1 MVTQELSC
9 EKSSRLYGWGSGV
22 GQVFLAEEIG
32 EVTYH
37 NLCNYLAMGL
47 GSVANKERMDSP
59 KLGAYPKGA

>member
-1 MVTQELSC
+1 ME
-9 EKSSRLYGWGSGV
+9 
-22 GQVFLAEEIG
+22 QVFLAEEIG